1 MGRCGSVCTMD
12 RCGCVLRVDR
22 CCTRQVE
29 HASAGSLAGRCEGH
43 RMEEAQ
49 ARQLFAQLL
58 DGLAY
63 CHAQGVY
70 HRDLRV
76 EHILLS
82 GRYIHMMLSGSE

>member
-1 MGRCGSVCTMD
+1 M
-12 RCGCVLRVDR
+12 
-22 CCTRQVE
+22 
-29 HASAGSLAGRCEGH
+29 A
-43 RMEEAQ
+43 EAQ

-82 GRYIHMMLSGSE
+82 GRYIRLTMSILSRVRRSCERFIWHVLVLPTNRQTHKSISGAASSTQP